1 MFYGI
6 GNLNPDSG
14 RSIKGSIIYI
24 LVIVSISFLTIPA
37 SITNNIKVTVASPL
51 APVQKIITQTSDF
64 FRNGFKKLASA
75 TSNAQK
81 NEDMEKEVFLL
92 KNKIVKQ
99 QDDINVYRQKLEIV
113 SKFKKHNYSDEKPII
128 ADIIGYDVS
137 NFRKSIIIDVGT
149 KQGASLDDIVVFGN
163 ALVGRISAIGRSSG
177 RVVLITDPASN
188 VPSRFLQ
195 SRTQGMVQ
203 GTADGTCIM
212 KYVPRQTE
220 INEFDRIVS
229 SGIGG
234 AFPKSLYVGD
244 VIEVKQK
251 NAKLFKDIK
260 IKPRVAIS
268 KIEHVLVIKKQ
279 SVESIF
285 ESEASY
291 Q

>member
-1 MFYGI
+1 M
-6 GNLNPDSG
+6 NPDFG
-14 RSIKGSIIYI
+14 RSIKSSIIYI

-51 APVQKIITQTSDF
+51 APVQKIISQTSDF
-64 FRNGFKKLASA
+64 FKTRFKKLLSV
-75 TSNAQK
+75 TSNVQK
-81 NEDMEKEVFLL
+81 NEEMEEEVFFL

-99 QDDINVYRQKLEIV
+99 QDAINVYKQKLEIV
-113 SKFKKHNYSDEKPII
+113 SKFKESNDSDEKPII

-137 NFRKSIIIDVGT
+137 SFRKSIIIDIGT
-149 KQGASLDDIVVFGN
+149 KQGASVGDIVVSGN
-163 ALVGRISAIGRSSG
+163 ALVGRISAIGHSSG

-188 VPSRFLQ
+188 VPVRFLQ

>member
-1 MFYGI
+1 
-6 GNLNPDSG
+6 LNPDSG

>member
-1 MFYGI
+1 
-6 GNLNPDSG
+6 LNPDFGNSVK
-14 RSIKGSIIYI
+14 SSIIYI
-24 LVIVSISFLTIPA
+24 LVIISISLLTIPE
-37 SITNNIKVTVASPL
+37 SITNNIKVTLASPL
-51 APVQKIITQTSDF
+51 APVQKIISQTSGF
-64 FRNGFKKLASA
+64 FKNRFKKLASIA
-75 TSNAQK
+75 NNAEK
-81 NEDMEKEVFLL
+81 NEELEKEVFLL

-99 QDDINVYRQKLEIV
+99 QNVINVYKQKLEVV
-113 SKFKKHNYSDEKPII
+113 SEFKKNNYSDEKPII

-149 KQGASLDDIVVFGN
+149 KQGASVDDIVVFGN

-177 RVVLITDPASN
+177 RVILITDPASN

-203 GTADGTCIM
+203 GTVDGTCIM

-220 INEFDRIVS
+220 INKSDKVIS

-234 AFPKSLYVGD
+234 VFPKALYVGD

-251 NAKLFKDIK
+251 DAKLFKDIK

-279 SVESIF
+279 RVENISR
-285 ESEASY
+285 
-291 Q
+291 

>member
-1 MFYGI
+1 
-6 GNLNPDSG
+6 
-14 RSIKGSIIYI
+14 
-24 LVIVSISFLTIPA
+24 
-37 SITNNIKVTVASPL
+37 
-51 APVQKIITQTSDF
+51 
-64 FRNGFKKLASA
+64 
-75 TSNAQK
+75 
-81 NEDMEKEVFLL
+81 
-92 KNKIVKQ
+92 
-99 QDDINVYRQKLEIV
+99 
-113 SKFKKHNYSDEKPII
+113 
-128 ADIIGYDVS
+128 
-137 NFRKSIIIDVGT
+137 
-149 KQGASLDDIVVFGN
+149 
-163 ALVGRISAIGRSSG
+163 
-177 RVVLITDPASN
+177 
-188 VPSRFLQ
+188 
-195 SRTQGMVQ
+195 TQGMVQ

>member
-1 MFYGI
+1 M
-6 GNLNPDSG
+6 NPDFG
-14 RSIKGSIIYI
+14 RSIKSSIIYI

>member
-1 MFYGI
+1 M
-6 GNLNPDSG
+6 NPDFG
-14 RSIKGSIIYI
+14 RSIKSSIIYI
-24 LVIVSISFLTIPA
+24 LVIISISLLTIPA

-51 APVQKIITQTSDF
+51 APVQKIISQTSDF
-64 FRNGFKKLASA
+64 VKNRFKKLASIA
-75 TSNAQK
+75 SNTEK
-81 NEDMEKEVFLL
+81 NEELEKEVFLL

-99 QDDINVYRQKLEIV
+99 QNDINVYKQKLDVV
-113 SKFKKHNYSDEKPII
+113 SEFKKNNDNNEKPII

-149 KQGASLDDIVVFGN
+149 KQGASVGDIVVFGN
-163 ALVGRISAIGRSSG
+163 ALMGRISAIGRSSG
-177 RVVLITDPASN
+177 RVILITDPASN
-188 VPSRFLQ
+188 VPSRFLE
-195 SRTQGMVQ
+195 SRTQGIVQ

-220 INEFDRIVS
+220 INESDKVIS

-234 AFPKSLYVGD
+234 AFPKSLYIGD

-279 SVESIF
+279 RVENIPR
-285 ESEASY
+285 
-291 Q
+291 

>member
-1 MFYGI
+1 M
-6 GNLNPDSG
+6 NPDSG

-81 NEDMEKEVFLL
+81 NEEMEEEVFFL

-99 QDDINVYRQKLEIV
+99 QDAINVYKQKLEIV
-113 SKFKKHNYSDEKPII
+113 SKFKKSNDNDEKPII

-137 NFRKSIIIDVGT
+137 SFRKSIIIDIGT

>member
-1 MFYGI
+1 M
-6 GNLNPDSG
+6 NPDFG
-14 RSIKGSIIYI
+14 RSIKSSIIYI
-24 LVIVSISFLTIPA
+24 LVIISISLLTIPA

-51 APVQKIITQTSDF
+51 APVQKIISQTSDF
-64 FRNGFKKLASA
+64 VKNRFKKLASFA
-75 TSNAQK
+75 SNAEM
-81 NEDMEKEVFLL
+81 NEELEKEVFLL

>member
-1 MFYGI
+1 MK
-6 GNLNPDSG
+6 
-14 RSIKGSIIYI
+14 SIKSSIIYI
-24 LVIVSISFLTIPA
+24 LVIISISFLTIPA

-51 APVQKIITQTSDF
+51 APVQNIISKTSGF
-64 FRNGFKKLASA
+64 FKSQFKKLASV

-81 NEDMEKEVFLL
+81 NEEMEKEVFSL
-92 KNKIVKQ
+92 KNKLAKQ
-99 QDDINVYRQKLEIV
+99 QDDINVYKQKLQII
-113 SKFKKHNYSDEKPII
+113 SKFKNNDYRDEKPII

-137 NFRKSIIIDVGT
+137 SFRKSIIIDVGT
-149 KQGASLDDIVVFGN
+149 KQGASVDDIVVFGN

-177 RVVLITDPASN
+177 RVVLVTDPASN
-188 VPSRFLQ
+188 VPVRFLQ

-220 INEFDRIVS
+220 INESDKVVS

-268 KIEHVLVIKKQ
+268 RIEHVLVIKKPR
-279 SVESIF
+279 VERIF
-285 ESEASY
+285 EPETNY

>member
-6 GNLNPDSG
+6 RNLNPDFG
-14 RSIKGSIIYI
+14 RSVKSSIIYI
-24 LVIVSISFLTIPA
+24 LVIISISLLTIPA
-37 SITNNIKVTVASPL
+37 SITNDIKVTVASPL
-51 APVQKIITQTSDF
+51 APVQKIISQTSDF
-64 FRNGFKKLASA
+64 FKNGFKKLASIA
-75 TSNAQK
+75 NNTEK
-81 NEDMEKEVFLL
+81 NEELAKEVFLL

-99 QDDINVYRQKLEIV
+99 QNVINVYTQKLKVV
-113 SKFKKHNYSDEKPII
+113 SEFKKNNSSDEKPII

-137 NFRKSIIIDVGT
+137 NFRKSIIIDVGK
-149 KQGASLDDIVVFGN
+149 KQGASVDDIIVFEN
-163 ALVGRISAIGRSSG
+163 ALVGRISAIGRSSA
-177 RVVLITDPASN
+177 RVILITDPASN

-220 INEFDRIVS
+220 INESDKVLS
-229 SGIGG
+229 SGIGRV
-234 AFPKSLYVGD
+234 FPKSLYLGD

-251 NAKLFKDIK
+251 DAKLFKDIK

-279 SVESIF
+279 RVEKIF
-285 ESEASY
+285 K
-291 Q
+291 

>member
-1 MFYGI
+1 M
-6 GNLNPDSG
+6 NPDFGKTVKS
-14 RSIKGSIIYI
+14 SIIYI
-24 LVIVSISFLTIPA
+24 LVIISISLLTIPA
-37 SITNNIKVTVASPL
+37 NITNNIKVTVASPL
-51 APVQKIITQTSDF
+51 APVQKIISQTSDF
-64 FRNGFKKLASA
+64 VKNRFKKLASIA
-75 TSNAQK
+75 SNAK
-81 NEDMEKEVFLL
+81 INEELEKEVFLL

-99 QDDINVYRQKLEIV
+99 QNDINVYKQKLGVV
-113 SKFKKHNYSDEKPII
+113 SEFKKNNDSDEKPII

-137 NFRKSIIIDVGT
+137 SFRKSIIIDVGT
-149 KQGASLDDIVVFGN
+149 KRGASVDDIVVFGD

-177 RVVLITDPASN
+177 RVILITDPASN
-188 VPSRFLQ
+188 VPSRLLK
-195 SRTQGMVQ
+195 SRTQGIVQ

-220 INEFDRIVS
+220 INESDEVIS

-234 AFPKSLYVGD
+234 VFPKSLYVGD

-279 SVESIF
+279 RVEKISR
-285 ESEASY
+285 
-291 Q
+291 

>member
-1 MFYGI
+1 M
-6 GNLNPDSG
+6 NPDFG
-14 RSIKGSIIYI
+14 RSIKSSIIYI

-51 APVQKIITQTSDF
+51 APVQKIISQTSDF
-64 FRNGFKKLASA
+64 FKTRFKKLVSV
-75 TSNAQK
+75 TSNVQK
-81 NEDMEKEVFLL
+81 NEEMEEEVFFL

-99 QDDINVYRQKLEIV
+99 QDAINVYKQKLEIV
-113 SKFKKHNYSDEKPII
+113 SKFKKSNDNDEKPII

-137 NFRKSIIIDVGT
+137 SFRKSIIIDVGT
-149 KQGASLDDIVVFGN
+149 KQGASVGDIVVSGN

-188 VPSRFLQ
+188 VPVRFLQ

>member
-1 MFYGI
+1 MFYGT
-6 GNLNPDSG
+6 GNLNPDFG
-14 RSIKGSIIYI
+14 RSIKSSIIYI
-24 LVIVSISFLTIPA
+24 LVIISISLLTIPA
-37 SITNNIKVTVASPL
+37 SITNNIKVTIASPL
-51 APVQKIITQTSDF
+51 APVQKIISQTSDLF
-64 FRNGFKKLASA
+64 KNSLKKLASIA
-75 TSNAQK
+75 SNTQK
-81 NEDMEKEVFLL
+81 NEEMEEELFLL

-99 QDDINVYRQKLEIV
+99 QDDINTYKRKLEIV
-113 SKFKKHNYSDEKPII
+113 SIFKKDNYSDRKPII

-149 KQGASLDDIVVFGN
+149 KQGASVGDIIVFGN

-177 RVVLITDPASN
+177 RVILITDPASN

-220 INEFDRIVS
+220 INESDKVVS

-234 AFPKSLYVGD
+234 AFPRSLYIGD
-244 VIEVKQK
+244 VVEVKQK

-260 IKPRVAIS
+260 IKPRIAIS

-279 SVESIF
+279 SVESLS
-285 ESEASY
+285 ESEVNY

>member
-149 KQGASLDDIVVFGN
+149 KQGASLDDVVVFGN

>member
-1 MFYGI
+1 M
-6 GNLNPDSG
+6 NPDSG

-149 KQGASLDDIVVFGN
+149 KQGASLDDVVVFGN

>member
-1 MFYGI
+1 
-6 GNLNPDSG
+6 LNPDSG

-81 NEDMEKEVFLL
+81 NEEMEKEVFLL

-149 KQGASLDDIVVFGN
+149 KQGASLDDVVVFGN

-177 RVVLITDPASN
+177 RVVLITDPASMFHHDFCN
-188 VPSRFLQ
+188 
-195 SRTQGMVQ
+195 QGHREWFRELPM
-203 GTADGTCIM
+203 A
-212 KYVPRQTE
+212 
-220 INEFDRIVS
+220 
-229 SGIGG
+229 
-234 AFPKSLYVGD
+234 
-244 VIEVKQK
+244 
-251 NAKLFKDIK
+251 
-260 IKPRVAIS
+260 
-268 KIEHVLVIKKQ
+268 HV
-279 SVESIF
+279 
-285 ESEASY
+285 
-291 Q
+291 